1 MENKNMKRIT
11 NITYPAFA
19 LLALACFAL
28 SPTAQAKPQPTPTPT
43 PAPPGGVREFTASS
57 TFVVPDGVYKLL
69 VELWGAGGG
78 AGGCLN
84 QPAQSEEPG
93 GLGSAGAYTRGV
105 LNVVPGTTVTVIV
118 GIGGSGAQCNFNGG
132 DGGSS
137 SVSNGSSSITSGGG
151 HGGAV
156 GNYLGPGADGA
167 PATPDPNWF
176 GRASAESQSWSP
188 DRGWFWVPN
197 IGLPFVGTVE
207 PRGAFGGII
216 YSSMNNGRP
225 GGPGADGYVF
235 ITY

>member
-1 MENKNMKRIT
+1 MKRIT

-78 AGGCLN
+78 GGGVFVSSS
-84 QPAQSEEPG
+84 QYG

-118 GIGGSGAQCNFNGG
+118 GIGGSGGQSNGNGG

-137 SVSNGSSSITSGGG
+137 SVNNGSSSITSGGG

-156 GNYLGPGADGA
+156 GNLLSPGADGA

-176 GRASAESQSWSP
+176 GRASAESPSWSP

-197 IGLPFVGTVE
+197 IGSPFVGTVE
-207 PRGAFGGII
+207 PRGGFGGII
-216 YSSMNNGRP
+216 SSIRYLP
-225 GGPGADGYVF
+225 SPGADGYVL